1 MRFSSRG
8 HYGLKAMFDLARHYG
23 TGPVPLK
30 SIAERQNLSG
40 QYLEQLIA
48 MLKKAGLVKSVR
60 GAQGGYILARRPEE
74 IKVGDV
80 LRALEGPLAPVDCVN
95 EIDPKECDQADFC
108 ITRTVWE
115 KIRNSIAQ
123 VMDSI
128 TLADLCREAQK
139 RENEAKPCS

>member
-1 MRFSSRG
+1 LRVSTKG

-23 TGPVPLK
+23 EGPVSLK
-30 SIAERQNLSG
+30 SIAERQHLSV

-48 MLKKAGLVKSVR
+48 VLKKAGLVESVR
-60 GAQGGYILARRPEE
+60 GARGGYVLAAPPRM

-80 LRALEGPLAPVDCVN
+80 VRALEGPVAPVDCVR

-115 KIRNSIAQ
+115 KIRNSVVQ

-128 TLADLCREAQK
+128 TLEDLCREA
-139 RENEAKPCS
+139 REKNRDLED